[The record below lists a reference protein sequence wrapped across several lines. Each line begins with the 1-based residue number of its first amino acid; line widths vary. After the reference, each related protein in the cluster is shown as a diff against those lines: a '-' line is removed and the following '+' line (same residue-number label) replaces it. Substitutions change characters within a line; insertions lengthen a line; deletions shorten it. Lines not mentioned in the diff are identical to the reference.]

1 MAAGPERGPRAT
13 TVVLFLAGLVV
24 TVLAVSVLSALV
36 PDIDGPLASLPLVGL
51 LLVGGTVVILGRT
64 LRR

>member
-13 TVVLFLAGLVV
+13 TVVLFLAGLVI

-36 PDIDGPLASLPLVGL
+36 PDIDGALASLPLVGL

-64 LRR
+64 LCR

>member
-1 MAAGPERGPRAT
+1 MAAGPERGLRAT

-36 PDIDGPLASLPLVGL
+36 PDIDAALASLPIVGL
-51 LLVGGTVVILGRT
+51 LLVGGTVVVLGRT

>member
-1 MAAGPERGPRAT
+1 VAAGPERGPRAT

-36 PDIDGPLASLPLVGL
+36 PDIDGALASLPLVGL
-51 LLVGGTVVILGRT
+51 LLVGGTVVILVRT

>member
-13 TVVLFLAGLVV
+13 TVVLFLAGLVI

-36 PDIDGPLASLPLVGL
+36 PDIDGALASLPLVGL

>member
-1 MAAGPERGPRAT
+1 VAAGPERGPRAT
-13 TVVLFLAGLVV
+13 IVVLFLAGLVV
-24 TVLAVSVLSALV
+24 TVLAVGVLSALV
-36 PDIDGPLASLPLVGL
+36 PDIDGALASLPLVGL

>member
-1 MAAGPERGPRAT
+1 VAAGPERGPRAT

>member
-13 TVVLFLAGLVV
+13 IVVLFLAGLVV

-36 PDIDGPLASLPLVGL
+36 PDIDGALASLPLVGL

>member
-1 MAAGPERGPRAT
+1 VAAGPERGPRAT

-36 PDIDGPLASLPLVGL
+36 PDIDGALASLPLVGL

>member
-1 MAAGPERGPRAT
+1 M
-13 TVVLFLAGLVV
+13 
-24 TVLAVSVLSALV
+24 LAVNVLSALV
-36 PDIDGPLASLPLVGL
+36 PDIDGALASLPLVGL

>member
-1 MAAGPERGPRAT
+1 VAAEPERGPRAT

-36 PDIDGPLASLPLVGL
+36 PDIDGALASLPLVGL